1 MKKII
6 LTLLFSVLLIPTLTL
21 AGSTNCPAGQVCDY
35 NSGEDTGG
43 NVTIDNPLG
52 DSINT
57 PQQFIGRIIKG
68 LLGIIGSIAL
78 VMFVLGG
85 FTWMTSQGDKGKIS
99 KGRDTMLWATL
110 GLVVVFSSYALVR
123 FVIEKVAGS

>member
-1 MKKII
+1 MKKTI
-6 LTLLFSVLLIPTLTL
+6 LTLLFSFLFIPSFAL
-21 AGSTNCPAGQVCDY
+21 AGSTNCPAGKVCDDT
-35 NSGEDTGG
+35 SGTDSGG
-43 NVTIDNPLG
+43 IVTIDNPLG
-52 DSINT
+52 DSVST
-57 PQQFIGRIIKG
+57 PQQFIGRIIQG

-123 FVIEKVAGS
+123 FVIEKVAG